1 MSFIAIIGAG
11 PIGGS
16 LAHKLAQRSKVGEVR
31 LIDSIGGVAHGKA
44 LDILQSAPIEGFS
57 ACVTAADSINAAAGA
72 DVIILADHA
81 TGQGEHSGEAGLALV
96 RRLAAF
102 ENAPIVCAGATQRD
116 LMMKVTG
123 ELRLPTARIVGS
135 APFALESALRAFAGL
150 MIDGSGVEVS
160 LRVVGVP
167 PRAAVVA
174 WEEATAHGQPLSGEL
189 AAHHIAAL
197 SARIPGLWPP
207 GPYALGSAAAR
218 IVEALAIGSGRRFSC
233 FVALRPGAVTSMPV
247 ELGPGGVVRILEP
260 ALTSRERTRMGNA
273 IADCGSSIAD

>member
-16 LAHKLAQRSKVGEVR
+16 LAHKLAQRSKVGDVR
-31 LIDSIGGVAHGKA
+31 LIDSAGAVARGKA

-57 ACVTAADSINAAAGA
+57 ARVTAADSINAAAGA
-72 DVIILADHA
+72 DAIILADHA
-81 TGQGEHSGEAGLALV
+81 SGQGEHNGEAGLALV
-96 RRLAAF
+96 RQLAAF
-102 ENAPIVCAGATQRD
+102 DMNAPIVCAGATQRD

-123 ELRLPTARIVGS
+123 ELRFPAGRVVGS
-135 APFALESALRAFAGL
+135 APFALESAIRAFAGL

-167 PRAAVVA
+167 PGAAVVA

-189 AAHHIAAL
+189 APHHIAAL
-197 SARIPGLWPP
+197 SARLPRLWPP

-218 IVEALAIGSGRRFSC
+218 IVEAIATPSRRRYSC
-233 FVALRPGAVTSMPV
+233 FVAIRPGAVTTMPV
-247 ELGPGGVVRILEP
+247 ELGPGGVLRVHEP
-260 ALTSRERTRMGNA
+260 VLTRQERTLMDNA
-273 IADCGSSIAD
+273 IADR